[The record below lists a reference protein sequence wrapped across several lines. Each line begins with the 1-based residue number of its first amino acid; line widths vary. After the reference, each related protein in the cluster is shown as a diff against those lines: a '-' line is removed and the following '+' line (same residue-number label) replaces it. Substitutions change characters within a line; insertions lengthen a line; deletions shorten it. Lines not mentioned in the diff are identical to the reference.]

1 MNLTDLNYAVKQIK
15 QYILKSRYVAAR
27 LANKEM
33 LNLYYTIGKYIS
45 ENTRGKD
52 KWGTG
57 ALDDIS
63 NHLSV
68 ELPGL
73 KGFSAGNMRKMRIFY
88 EEWNEVFD
96 VSSLNTYFAS
106 LADTADLQQNTN
118 RALITHDLMES
129 FSSVGFTH
137 HYEIIKMT
145 TTLSERIYYITKCAS
160 NFWSVDILRN
170 HLKNNDYHRIG
181 QMPNNF
187 SNSIPTPEQASRA
200 VMSFKD
206 ELLLDFVNIEEAT
219 DSEDIDE
226 RVLENQIV
234 QNVKKFIQTLGTD
247 FCFIGNQHRLEECGE
262 EFFVDLLFYHR
273 SLHRLI
279 AIELKRGKFKPIYIG
294 QLNFYLSL
302 LDKYERH
309 SDEEGSIGIILC
321 KEAQRSIVELSVR
334 DFTKPMG
341 VITYKL
347 GDKIPDQLQPLLP
360 IMEAA
365 EHLLDYKVDIV
376 DE

>member
-1 MNLTDLNYAVKQIK
+1 
-15 QYILKSRYVAAR
+15 
-27 LANKEM
+27 M

-63 NHLSV
+63 NRLSV

-200 VMSFKD
+200 VMSF
-206 ELLLDFVNIEEAT
+206 N
-219 DSEDIDE
+219 
-226 RVLENQIV
+226 
-234 QNVKKFIQTLGTD
+234 
-247 FCFIGNQHRLEECGE
+247 
-262 EFFVDLLFYHR
+262 
-273 SLHRLI
+273 
-279 AIELKRGKFKPIYIG
+279 
-294 QLNFYLSL
+294 
-302 LDKYERH
+302 
-309 SDEEGSIGIILC
+309 
-321 KEAQRSIVELSVR
+321 
-334 DFTKPMG
+334 
-341 VITYKL
+341 
-347 GDKIPDQLQPLLP
+347 
-360 IMEAA
+360 
-365 EHLLDYKVDIV
+365 
-376 DE
+376 